1 MASIS
6 HKRKVSLDNVETKVK
21 VLPRLLVQFIAG
33 FLFSVGVVQIKG
45 YSGVTSALMYATSS
59 PKLATKR
66 RRKASADRSNS
77 SGKVICF
84 LLIFV
89 VTNRESRGVK
99 IRTAVTASNAKKW

>member
-6 HKRKVSLDNVETKVK
+6 HKRKVSLDVETKVK
-21 VLPRLLVQFIAG
+21 VLQGFLFQFIAG

-66 RRKASADRSNS
+66 RRKASADRSE
-77 SGKVICF
+77 
-84 LLIFV
+84 
-89 VTNRESRGVK
+89 TPAR
-99 IRTAVTASNAKKW
+99 